1 MSSAPQTQPMGRLPA
16 ARQFVLAAAWVLMSA
31 YVAGSIGDFVAPLY
45 APLATSLL
53 ESILLL
59 IGFSVFAAAFDRVP
73 NPMAYIGFP
82 RRSSANREAVLG
94 VAIGW
99 GAVTAIVLPLVL
111 FGTLS
116 PSFDWSVQQWN
127 AFVIQMLA
135 AASIALAAEIALRG
149 YAFQRLADAI
159 GEAWATVLMAC
170 IFGLV
175 HMQNVEATFASTSS
189 AVLFAMICAVGY
201 LRTRALW
208 LSWGLHFAWIASA
221 GILFGLPV
229 DGDRRFNTLVTTSVG
244 TPFWFT
250 GGFFGPA
257 SSVLAPLVLLG
268 ALAVLVAVTRDYAW
282 EYTFHAP
289 EGGGFPMEP
298 PPPPE
303 HARMEEE
310 AKAKMNALVQIAP
323 VAPQQTPPDKQGN
336 SLGTSL

>member
-1 MSSAPQTQPMGRLPA
+1 MGRLAA
-16 ARQFVLAAAWVLMSA
+16 ARQFVLAAIWVLMSA
-31 YVAGSIGDFVAPLY
+31 YVSGSLGDFVAPLY
-45 APLATSLL
+45 APLAASLL

-59 IGFSVFAAAFDRVP
+59 VGFNVFAVAFDRAP

-82 RRSSANREAVLG
+82 YRSTAMREGVLG
-94 VAIGW
+94 IAIGW
-99 GAVTAIVLPLVL
+99 GTITAIALPLVL

-116 PSFDWSVQQWN
+116 PSFDWSARQWN
-127 AFVIQMLA
+127 VLIVQLFA
-135 AASIALAAEIALRG
+135 AAAVALAAEIAFRG

-159 GEAWATVLMAC
+159 GEAWATVAMVC

-175 HMQNVEATFASTSS
+175 HMRNLEATVASTSS
-189 AVLFAMICAVGY
+189 TVLFAMLCAVAY

-208 LSWGLHFAWIASA
+208 LPWGLHFAWIAST
-221 GILFGLPV
+221 GILFGLPI
-229 DGDRRFNTLVTTSVG
+229 DGDRRFNSVVTTSAG

-257 SSVLAPLVLLG
+257 SSVLAPFVLLA
-268 ALAVLVAVTRDYAW
+268 ALAVLVLTTRDYAW

-289 EGGGFPMEP
+289 EGAGYPMEP

-310 AKAKMNALVQIAP
+310 AKAKLNALVQIVPA
-323 VAPQQTPPDKQGN
+323 APQENPRNAP
-336 SLGTSL
+336 